1 MELGSVST
9 NFANFN
15 PRSPRGE
22 RRYNV
27 NLWIIQEVKFQS
39 TLSARRAT
47 VLLQPSHNLTSISI
61 HALREESDSGLTFCA
76 VETVN
81 FNPRSPRG
89 ERRVTSVDDYA
100 AIAISIHAL
109 REESDSL
116 LQSLCQEQL
125 QISIHALREESD
137 LCKVLYFLYSYLNF
151 NPRSPRGE
159 RGLKFVIRQLA
170 LHCCQCRS
178 PRGERGLKLHLLQL
192 WI

>member
-1 MELGSVST
+1 MTYSIFQSTLSARRATRNCSSSTWSNWTFQSTLSARRATMELGSVST

-116 LQSLCQEQL
+116 LQSLCQEH
-125 QISIHALREESD
+125 I
-137 LCKVLYFLYSYLNF
+137 
-151 NPRSPRGE
+151 
-159 RGLKFVIRQLA
+159 
-170 LHCCQCRS
+170 
-178 PRGERGLKLHLLQL
+178 
-192 WI
+192 